1 MKHLRILH
9 LTQPWMLPPP
19 DPESYDYNERKDWKT
34 DHDVVSTLRKLGH
47 KVESL
52 GIEDELQPIR
62 NAIDEFKPH
71 IVFNLVEAFAG
82 MAELDQHVVS
92 YLELLDVPYTGC
104 SPRGLVLAR
113 SKALSK
119 KILAYHRIR
128 SPKFD
133 VFPTGHKVRRRGDLQ
148 FPLFV
153 KSLTE
158 ESSQGISQASIV
170 ETDAKLKE
178 RVEFIHGHL
187 GTDAI
192 AEQYIEGRELYVGA
206 IGNVRVQILPTWEIT
221 FENLPAGHA
230 AIATSRVKHD
240 PDYQEK
246 AGIMQGPAESLPPE
260 VERTIAGVT
269 RRIYRALELD
279 GYARVDY
286 RLGIDDKLYF
296 LEANPNP
303 EIARDEEL
311 ASSAEAAGIKY
322 PALIQKLVSLGLG
335 RRRMRP

>member
-1 MKHLRILH
+1 VKRLRILH
-9 LTQPWMLPPP
+9 LTQPWMLPPA
-19 DPESYDYNERKDWKT
+19 DPENYDYNERKDWKT
-34 DHDVVSTLRKLGH
+34 DHDVVSTLRGLGH
-47 KVESL
+47 AVESL
-52 GIEDELQPIR
+52 GIADELQPIR
-62 NAIDEFKPH
+62 AAIDDFKPH

-119 KILAYHRIR
+119 KILAFHRIH
-128 SPKFD
+128 SPKFE
-133 VFPTGHKVRRRGDLQ
+133 VFPVGRKVRRRASLE

-170 ETDAKLKE
+170 ESDAKLAD
-178 RVEFIHGHL
+178 RVAFVHGHL

-206 IGNVRVQILPTWEIT
+206 IGNERVRILPTWELT

-230 AIATSRVKHD
+230 PIATSKVKHD
-240 PDYQEK
+240 PDYQER
-246 AGIMQGPAESLPPE
+246 AGIMQGPAQKLPPT
-260 VERTIAGVT
+260 VARSIVQVT

-286 RLGIDDKLYF
+286 RLGADDRLYF

-303 EIARDEEL
+303 EIARDEEF
-311 ASSAEAAGIKY
+311 ANSAEEAGIAY
-322 PALIQKLVSLGLG
+322 PTLIQSIVNLGMR

>member
-1 MKHLRILH
+1 MKRLRVLH

-19 DPESYDYNERKDWKT
+19 DPDKYGENERRVWKT
-34 DHDVVSTLRKLGH
+34 DHDVVSTLGELGH
-47 KVESL
+47 EVQSL
-52 GIEDELQPIR
+52 GVEDELRTIR
-62 NAIDEFKPH
+62 AAIDEFKPH

-92 YLELLDVPYTGC
+92 YLELLGVPYTGC

-133 VFPTGHKVRRRGDLQ
+133 VYPLRRKVRRRADLSL
-148 FPLFV
+148 PLFV

-170 ETDAKLKE
+170 ETDAKLVE
-178 RVEFIHGHL
+178 RVEFIHNHL

-192 AEQYIEGRELYVGA
+192 AEQYIEGREMYVGVV
-206 IGNVRVQILPTWEIT
+206 GNERLQVMPTWEIT
-221 FENLPAGHA
+221 FENLPPGHA
-230 AIATSRVKHD
+230 AIATSKVKHN
-240 PDYQEK
+240 PAYQLK
-246 AGIMQGPAESLPPE
+246 AGIMQGPADELPPA
-260 VERTIAGVT
+260 VERSIAQVT
-269 RRIYRALELD
+269 RRIYRALEID

-286 RLGIDDKLYF
+286 RLGTDEKLYF

-311 ASSAEAAGIKY
+311 ASAAEVAGIAY
-322 PALIQKLVSLGLG
+322 PQLIQKILNLGLR
-335 RRRMRP
+335 RRRMR